1 MTENVQKLN
10 DQLKKLQSMFKEQ
23 TFEFQK
29 YHWLITGKE
38 FFTLH
43 EWFEDLYNWSFKQED
58 VFAEKLLKRNE
69 NPVVDQS
76 IISKLSKLKR
86 IEKETSNE
94 EIFKK
99 MLNNLILFKEELII
113 LEELADETDE
123 ITIEDLAIS
132 LLEEIETVEWKLKT
146 FLK

>member
-1 MTENVQKLN
+1 MTDNNQKLN
-10 DQLKKLQSMFKEQ
+10 EQLKKLQSMFKEQ

-58 VFAEKLLKRNE
+58 VFAEKLLKKE
-69 NPVVDQS
+69 ELPIIDQDV
-76 IISKLSKLKR
+76 ISKLSKLKR

-99 MLNNLILFKEELII
+99 MSNNLILFKEELII
-113 LEELADETDE
+113 LEELADEVDE
-123 ITIEDLAIS
+123 ITTEDLAVS
-132 LLEEIETVEWKLKT
+132 LLEEIETIEWKLKT

>member
-58 VFAEKLLKRNE
+58 IFAEKLLKRNE

-123 ITIEDLAIS
+123 MTIEDLAIS
-132 LLEEIETVEWKLKT
+132 LLEEVETIEWKLKT